1 MRMCVTNK
9 YVFITR
15 PKIQK
20 IYNWLYATVVQRT
33 CDNVPQATG
42 SAGTQHLTLLC
53 APFCVCLCVCVCVCV
68 CVYVCVCAANMRQ
81 RDTSDTNLYW

>member
-1 MRMCVTNK
+1 MRICVMNK

-20 IYNWLYATVVQRT
+20 IYNCLYATVVQRN

-42 SAGTQHLTLLC
+42 STGTKHQTLLC
-53 APFCVCLCVCVCVCV
+53 AQFYVC
-68 CVYVCVCAANMRQ
+68 VCVCAANMR
-81 RDTSDTNLYW
+81 RDISEANHYW